1 MHMDELSKQ
10 QQLLEMLKSGD
21 QDDADIDRQT
31 LRYALYVRKS
41 TTGDEKQASSIEDQI
56 RDCVDRVIAEQNLN
70 LVDTYQESFSAKV
83 ADTREEF
90 KRLIKDIHSGRINGL
105 IAWHPDRLSRNTKE
119 AGTIIDLVDRGLIKD
134 LQFATFTFENNPAGK
149 MLLGITFV
157 MAKQYSEHLSES
169 VGRGNRRAV
178 EDGDFIGKFK
188 HGYTIDSDRHFQ
200 PDPESFTKVK
210 HMFEMILN
218 GKSQKDVRLWIN
230 DQNYKVY
237 KRQGADSVPHIWSK
251 DDVSE
256 LIRDPHYVG
265 VHRWGKNLVT
275 LNELYDFEP
284 MLSVDDFLK
293 INKIDSLNS
302 SKILAIK
309 SPKGDGVKA
318 NFLRSIVYCG
328 HCDKSLTSMLI
339 DKKKDDVIF
348 ESRYYYKCETV
359 GCIMEGKSAK
369 AKYVIDAAQ
378 SFLSDHFFVTKNNYD
393 VFIRNAKLQIKQ
405 SQHKMDSAIAKLKAD
420 IINKERSY
428 ERIKKLLEE
437 DETGKLKVHYDLD
450 QTLDELKQMKE
461 RCTKAIAM
469 RKDIPNALPAFEEY
483 LKLFKSTSDILG
495 KIRDMKQ
502 MDAFIRTFFSNFTIT
517 ASNNSF
523 AKGSQVSY
531 KLNEPYEG
539 FVKSNDF
546 VLGAGDE

>member
-1 MHMDELSKQ
+1 MDELSKQ
-10 QQLLEMLKSGD
+10 RQLPEMLKGGES
-21 QDDADIDRQT
+21 DAELDRQT
-31 LRYALYVRKS
+31 IRYGLYVRKS

-56 RDCVDRVIAEQNLN
+56 RDCVDRIISEQGLN
-70 LVDTYQESFSAKV
+70 LVDTYKESFSAKV

-90 KRLIKDIHSGRINGL
+90 KRLIKDIHTGRINGL
-105 IAWHPDRLSRNTKE
+105 IAWHPDRLSRNMKE

-188 HGYTIDSDRHFQ
+188 HGYIIDSDRHFQ

-218 GKSQKDVRLWIN
+218 GKSQKDARVWIN
-230 DQNYKVY
+230 DQSYRVY
-237 KRQGADSVPHIWSK
+237 KRQGSDSVPHIWSK

-284 MLSVDDFLK
+284 MLSVDDFLT
-293 INKIDSLNS
+293 INKIDSLDS

-318 NFLRSIVYCG
+318 NFLRSIIYCG
-328 HCDKSLTSMLI
+328 HCNKSLTSMLI
-339 DKKKDDVIF
+339 DKKKDDVIIQ
-348 ESRYYYKCETV
+348 SRYYYKCETV
-359 GCIMEGKSAK
+359 GCLMEGKSAK
-369 AKYVIDAAQ
+369 AKYIVDTAQ
-378 SFLSDHFFVTKNNYD
+378 SFMSNHFFVTKNNYD
-393 VFIRNAKLQIKQ
+393 IFIKNAKLQIKH
-405 SQHKMDSAIAKLKAD
+405 SQRKMDSAIAKLKVDVA
-420 IINKERSY
+420 NKERSY

-437 DETGKLKVHYDLD
+437 DESGTLKAHYDLD
-450 QTLDELKQMKE
+450 HTFKELSQVKE
-461 RCTKAIAM
+461 RCSKMISI
-469 RKDIPNALPAFEEY
+469 RKDAPNALPTFEEY
-483 LKLFKSTSDILG
+483 LKLFKSTSDVLG

-502 MDAFIRTFFSNFTIT
+502 MDTLIRIFFSNFTIT
-517 ASNNSF
+517 ATEKDF
-523 AKGSQVSY
+523 RKGAKVSY
-531 KLNEPYEG
+531 KLNEPYAG
-539 FVKSNDF
+539 FVENGDF
-546 VLGAGDE
+546 VLGAG